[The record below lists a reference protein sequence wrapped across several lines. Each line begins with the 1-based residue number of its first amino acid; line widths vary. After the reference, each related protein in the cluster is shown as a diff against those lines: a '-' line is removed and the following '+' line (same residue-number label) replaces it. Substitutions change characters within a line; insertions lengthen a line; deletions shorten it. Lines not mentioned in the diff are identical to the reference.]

1 MITSTPGRYEVD
13 VVGGGGGRHAESRSE
28 DLFNKTE
35 IHETSQVRVA
45 GARLI
50 YEGLNE
56 RL

>member
-1 MITSTPGRYEVD
+1 MKVGDLWMTGD

-45 GARLI
+45 SALD
-50 YEGLNE
+50 LSTKV
-56 RL
+56 